1 MEATA
6 IDLRT
11 PFQKQREEKH
21 RLVCEAYKELKAQHP
36 EASTHRLCLVL
47 GENFMM
53 TASGVRKII
62 IDNGLFTP
70 TTKPQQQ

>member
-1 MEATA
+1 MEATS

-11 PFQKQREEKH
+11 PFQKHREEKH
-21 RLVCEAYKELKAQHP
+21 RQICEAYKTLKQQHP

-53 TASGVRKII
+53 TATGIRKII
-62 IDNGLFTP
+62 IEHGLFTP
-70 TTKPQQQ
+70 NQRPQQ